1 MLYSMEVSTSSHLPS
16 LPTVMQHYSL
26 PVCYLYSS
34 GVLAIG
40 PASQDPFLSTQGP
53 FLPIFVGL
61 AQ

>member
-53 FLPIFVGL
+53 SLPIFVGL